1 MKKIAIMGHGVVGSG
16 VAEVF
21 FKNYENIKRKI
32 RDDAEIKYILD
43 LRDFPSLTYSDK
55 FTKNFDDILNDPEI
69 SLFVETMGGLE
80 PAYTFVKKCLLN
92 KKSVVTSNKELVA
105 EKGAELLAIAKNSN
119 VKFLFEASVGGGI
132 PIIRPLSQCLA
143 ANDILEINGILNG
156 TTNYILTNMVKESVD
171 FDCALRQ
178 AQSLGYAERDPSAD
192 ILGLDASRKICIL
205 ASIAYGKH
213 VYPKYV
219 FAQGI
224 TQISLAD
231 LEYAKL
237 AGGSV
242 KLIASAK
249 LLDSGKIAVE
259 TSPAFIPYSNP
270 LSSVDDV
277 FNAVHVRGNNVGD
290 VTFIGRGAGKLPTA
304 SAVMSDVIEAL
315 ARPDYD
321 PMLSWNDS
329 GSDFII
335 PLDSISHRFY
345 LRLTSSDFSRL
356 DTIIKNS
363 EKIAQSKT
371 EVALISAQTSYSEL
385 SNISSLL
392 ADAKITVASAFRV
405 LE

>member
-69 SLFVETMGGLE
+69 SLVVETMGGLE

-259 TSPAFIPYSNP
+259 TSPAFIPYLNP

-335 PLDSISHRFY
+335 PHDSISHRFY
-345 LRLTSSDFSRL
+345 LRLISSDFSRL

-392 ADAKITVASAFRV
+392 ADAKITVASAYRV